1 MDTTQVEDQYFE
13 VPAANGTHPADTGVP
28 STTEISTTVSTTLP
42 SRTSTESLMKIVYGY
57 TVPPV
62 LGSATYALSEGD
74 QPETKVIPASDTQSE
89 HSMQIKFAFKEPEI
103 KTSARDKSTL
113 VVDNIPMQII
123 FPHTESPMQQTTEIL
138 HQKNQPPIL
147 IVVSPETGSISTERS
162 KPANPFTDYPVNPP
176 NPIKHY
182 FNFDVHNESSNEMT
196 KADKITKPIF
206 RPTPMLPFEDTPIQ
220 TLSTSKTTP
229 STITPIHVPTLQKV
243 SDVFGSVFNS
253 TANSISPATLMEVP
267 TTTELIPSSPRFF
280 QDIKP
285 IKMLTENYNT
295 STTEVLISTIQSEPK
310 ITKSDSTLAV
320 NDLQTSRGSGLNFSE
335 PKNLSDI
342 STPEVEDL
350 ETGIDKTS
358 LGSGLKFFET
368 ISNFF
373 LRNPETDVALTNG
386 NEKLRF
392 KVTRD
397 KVVDFIG
404 LFNGI
409 KFERK

>member
-1 MDTTQVEDQYFE
+1 MDTIQLEDPYFE
-13 VPAANGTHPADTGVP
+13 VTAANEPHAGVP

-74 QPETKVIPASDTQSE
+74 QPKNKVVIASDTQSE

-138 HQKNQPPIL
+138 DQKNQPPIL
-147 IVVSPETGSISTERS
+147 IAVSPETGSISTERS
-162 KPANPFTDYPVNPP
+162 KPANPFTNYPVNPP
-176 NPIKHY
+176 NPIKHHL
-182 FNFDVHNESSNEMT
+182 NFDVAN
-196 KADKITKPIF
+196 
-206 RPTPMLPFEDTPIQ
+206 
-220 TLSTSKTTP
+220 KTTTN
-229 STITPIHVPTLQKV
+229 TITPIHAPTIQKA
-243 SDVFGSVFNS
+243 SEDVFDSIS
-253 TANSISPATLMEVP
+253 DSPKNSISPATLMEGA
-267 TTTELIPSSPRFF
+267 TTELIPSSPRFF

-335 PKNLSDI
+335 PKYFSDI
-342 STPEVEDL
+342 STPEVKDL
-350 ETGIDKTS
+350 ETSIDKTS